1 LKSDYRGILMQTEG
15 RIYYLD
21 LLRALAIMLVFTGH
35 TVLSFGASALTGPL
49 GFGGTGVDLFFLL
62 SGWLIGSQL
71 YKEHQKFGSIDIPR
85 FWMRRWMRTMPAYFA
100 VLLLTLAQLYI
111 TKDNVASPLPYF
123 LFIQNYFTPL
133 KYFSISWSLALE
145 EQFYL
150 VVAPLIL
157 VLSSLNKRFIEL
169 LVLVSIL
176 LSPSLFRELGW
187 FNSLTETHVRW
198 DCCIMGIILA
208 FIKNRF
214 SKCWGIFSNN
224 ATAMCVLAAL
234 LYITFFY
241 FRWSPPIDNYSDPSK
256 LVLSLVF
263 AGLVV
268 KAVSTPVAKLPFA
281 HALIMHIST
290 RSYSI
295 YLLHADA
302 LALTKRLLDTNYI
315 LIYYVFA
322 LVLSLV
328 MAEILYRIVE
338 IPFINLRDRFSLS
351 SKRQLA

>member
-1 LKSDYRGILMQTEG
+1 MQTEG
-15 RIYYLD
+15 RVYYLD

-35 TVLSFGASALTGPL
+35 TVSSFGASAITGPL
-49 GFGGTGVDLFFLL
+49 RFGGTGVDLFFLL

-100 VLLLTLAQLYI
+100 VLLLTLTQLYI
-111 TKDNVASPLPYF
+111 TKDNVASPIPYF

-133 KYFSISWSLALE
+133 PYFSISWSLAVE

-157 VLSSLNKRFIEL
+157 VLSTLNKRFIEL

-187 FNSLTETHVRW
+187 FNSLAETHVRW

-214 SKCWGIFSNN
+214 GKFWGILSNN
-224 ATAMCVLAAL
+224 ATAICVLAAL
-234 LYITFFY
+234 LYIAFFY
-241 FRWSPPIDNYSDPSK
+241 FRWSPPVDNYSDPSK
-256 LVLSLVF
+256 LVLALVF

-281 HALIMHIST
+281 HTLIMHIST

-302 LALTKRLLDTNYI
+302 LALTKRLFDTSYI
-315 LIYYVFA
+315 PIYYVCA
-322 LVLSLV
+322 LVLSLI

-338 IPFINLRDRFSLS
+338 IPFINLRDRFSCS

>member
-1 LKSDYRGILMQTEG
+1 LQ
-15 RIYYLD
+15 
-21 LLRALAIMLVFTGH
+21 
-35 TVLSFGASALTGPL
+35 
-49 GFGGTGVDLFFLL
+49 
-62 SGWLIGSQL
+62 
-71 YKEHQKFGSIDIPR
+71 
-85 FWMRRWMRTMPAYFA
+85 
-100 VLLLTLAQLYI
+100 
-111 TKDNVASPLPYF
+111 
-123 LFIQNYFTPL
+123 
-133 KYFSISWSLALE
+133 YFSISWLLALE

-187 FNSLTETHVRW
+187 FNSLAETHVRW

-241 FRWSPPIDNYSDPSK
+241 FRWSPPSDNYIDPSK
-256 LVLSLVF
+256 LVLALVF

-315 LIYYVFA
+315 LIYFVCA
-322 LVLSLV
+322 LLLSLV